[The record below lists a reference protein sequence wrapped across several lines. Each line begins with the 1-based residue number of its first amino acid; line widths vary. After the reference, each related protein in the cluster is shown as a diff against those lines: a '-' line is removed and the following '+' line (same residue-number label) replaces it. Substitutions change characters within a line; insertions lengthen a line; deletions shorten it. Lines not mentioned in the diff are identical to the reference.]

1 MKKLILF
8 TFVALFPINAMP
20 GVMYVYE
27 NLDGSTMLTS
37 KKSQN
42 PSMKLVQAK
51 LTNNQLVFYKKN
63 ELEFE
68 REYKNWVKAG
78 KPKPAL
84 LMPEVTSKE
93 IGFTGYVIFSLYEGK
108 GLISNTPYNT
118 DYTYNT
124 YDDCISEGSLHIAEF
139 KKSSMNRLN
148 PNYIYPKNTRKE
160 YHYRCVSEVVPI
172 TRKVFSTATL
182 KKWEKQAIE
191 EKEQEVNSLKK
202 DLYDLEE
209 AEKEIEFNIRQRK
222 NASQSTIISNGSDKI
237 STSQEYDE
245 NEKLK
250 NKRKIIQLAD
260 GAFIDSN

>member
-1 MKKLILF
+1 MKKFVLF
-8 TFVALFPINAMP
+8 TLVALFPINAMS
-20 GVMYVYE
+20 GVLYVYE

-37 KKSQN
+37 KKSKN
-42 PSMKLVQAK
+42 PSMKLVEAK
-51 LTNNQLVFYKKN
+51 LTNNQLVFYKKP

-108 GLISNTPYNT
+108 GLISNTSYNT

-124 YDDCISEGSLHIAEF
+124 YNDCISEGSVHIAEF

-148 PNYIYPKNTRKE
+148 PNYIYPKNTKKE

-172 TRKVFSTATL
+172 TRQVFSSATL
-182 KKWEKQAIE
+182 KKWEKQAIA
-191 EKEQEVNSLKK
+191 EKGKEVNLLKK
-202 DLYDLEE
+202 DLHDLEE
-209 AEKEIEFNIRQRK
+209 AQKEIEFNKPIM
-222 NASQSTIISNGSDKI
+222 QSIPQNSLINDESNKVKVL
-237 STSQEYDE
+237 QEYD
-245 NEKLK
+245 
-250 NKRKIIQLAD
+250 KIKIE
-260 GAFIDSN
+260 

>member
-1 MKKLILF
+1 VKKFVLFIL
-8 TFVALFPINAMP
+8 VALFPINAMS
-20 GVMYVYE
+20 GVLYVYK

-37 KKSQN
+37 KKSKN
-42 PSMKLVQAK
+42 PSLKLVEAK
-51 LTNNQLVFYKKN
+51 LTNNQLVFYKKP

-148 PNYIYPKNTRKE
+148 PNYIYPKNTKKE
-160 YHYRCVSEVVPI
+160 YHYRCVSEIVPI
-172 TRKVFSTATL
+172 TRPVFSTTIL
-182 KKWEKQAIE
+182 KKWEKQAII
-191 EKEQEVNSLKK
+191 EKKQEANLLKK
-202 DLYDLEE
+202 DLHDLEE
-209 AEKEIEFNIRQRK
+209 AQKEIDFNISQK
-222 NASQSTIISNGSDKI
+222 ENTSQSTIIINKTNS
-237 STSQEYDE
+237 SQKYDD

-250 NKRKIIQLAD
+250 NKRKLIQLAD
-260 GAFIDSN
+260 GTFIDSN